1 MFIKKIKY
9 FYFIENFNLKE
20 LEKIKKN
27 QNIHIIYYYTKD
39 SNFKDILSLESYS
52 KKNRIKFY
60 ISNYSDKFSNI
71 KISGIH
77 IPSINK
83 KKFFNLKKSFEII
96 GTAHNQI
103 EFYIKKNQGC
113 NIVFLSPIFKTQ
125 KYSDNK
131 ILGINRFK
139 LICKYWTIPILALG
153 GVKEKNYNNL
163 GNLKIQGVG
172 SASYFK

>member
-27 QNIHIIYYYTKD
+27 QNLHIIYYYTKD
-39 SNFKDILSLESYS
+39 SNFKDILLLESYS

-60 ISNYSDKFSNI
+60 ISNYSNKFSNI
-71 KISGIH
+71 KINGIH
-77 IPSINK
+77 IPSANK
-83 KKFFNLKKSFEII
+83 KKVFNLKNSFEII
-96 GTAHNQI
+96 GTAHNQM

-113 NIVFLSPIFKTQ
+113 NIVFLSPVFKTQ

-139 LICKYWTIPILALG
+139 LMCKHWTIPILALG
-153 GVKEKNYNNL
+153 GIKEKNYNNL
-163 GNLKIQGVG
+163 GNLKVQGVG

>member
-1 MFIKKIKY
+1 MIIKKIKY

-27 QNIHIIYYYTKD
+27 QSVHIIYYYTKD
-39 SNFKDILSLESYS
+39 SNLKDILSLASYS

-60 ISNYSDKFSNI
+60 ISNYSYKFTNI

-77 IPSINK
+77 IPSTNK
-83 KKFFNLKKSFEII
+83 KRVFNLKNGFEII

-113 NIVFLSPIFKTQ
+113 NLIFLSPIFKTQ

-131 ILGINRFK
+131 ILGTNKFK
-139 LICKYWTIPILALG
+139 LMCKYWRQPILALG
-153 GVKEKNYNNL
+153 GIKEKNYNNL
-163 GNLKIQGVG
+163 GNLKIHGVG
-172 SASYFK
+172 TASYFK

>member
-27 QNIHIIYYYTKD
+27 QNLHIIYYYTKD
-39 SNFKDILSLESYS
+39 SNFKDILSLQSYS
-52 KKNRIKFY
+52 RKNRIKFY

-77 IPSINK
+77 IPSTNK
-83 KKFFNLKKSFEII
+83 KKVFNLKNGFEII

-113 NIVFLSPIFKTQ
+113 NIIFLSPIFKTQ

-139 LICKYWTIPILALG
+139 LMSKYWKIPILALG
-153 GVKEKNYNNL
+153 GIKEKNYYKL
-163 GNLKIQGVG
+163 GSLKIQGVG

>member
-1 MFIKKIKY
+1 MIIKKIKY

-27 QNIHIIYYYTKD
+27 QNLHIIYYYTKD
-39 SNFKDILSLESYS
+39 SNFKDILLLASYS

-60 ISNYSDKFSNI
+60 ISNYSYKFSNI

-77 IPSINK
+77 IPSTNK
-83 KKFFNLKKSFEII
+83 KRVFNLKNGFEII

-113 NIVFLSPIFKTQ
+113 NLIFLSPIFKTQ

-131 ILGINRFK
+131 ILGTNKFK
-139 LICKYWTIPILALG
+139 LMCKYWRQPILALG
-153 GVKEKNYNNL
+153 GIKEKNYNKL
-163 GNLKIQGVG
+163 GNLKIHGVG